1 MITSYYFES
10 GNDCVMRFIQE
21 EETTKLM
28 KEMERIVEE
37 KSSKVEENLKFLA
50 GNLDGLSIEELK
62 SLELEIR
69 EIHQN
74 IQKTIDKKEAEERLC
89 VICME
94 NPKMMAFSTCGHRY
108 KMKIAKSNG

>member
-1 MITSYYFES
+1 
-10 GNDCVMRFIQE
+10 
-21 EETTKLM
+21 M

-50 GNLDGLSIEELK
+50 GNLDDLSLEELK

-74 IQKTIDKKEAEERLC
+74 IQKTKVLRL
-89 VICME
+89 
-94 NPKMMAFSTCGHRY
+94 H
-108 KMKIAKSNG
+108 

>member
-1 MITSYYFES
+1 
-10 GNDCVMRFIQE
+10 
-21 EETTKLM
+21 M

-50 GNLDGLSIEELK
+50 GNLDDLSLEELK

-74 IQKTIDKKEAEERLC
+74 IQKTKVTIYHSIFC
-89 VICME
+89 
-94 NPKMMAFSTCGHRY
+94 FSTSNCKSCSQ
-108 KMKIAKSNG
+108 KMKIL